1 MIEKKIIDCIRIE
14 SKVMDTVI
22 DMIKPQMFYDIDN
35 RNVYEVMISLY
46 SQEQPIDDITVQRE
60 LLRQGRK
67 MQALTE
73 IELYSSAKVENYC
86 KLLIEIWMKKELEKF
101 LKNAIGKV
109 EHSDPFDLLDEFTET
124 IYKIENHLE
133 LMETDTTL
141 WQDYEWLM
149 NNIRSKMK
157 GEDYGLAT
165 PTLPTLTKATGGIL
179 KDYVVIYGQYKQG
192 KTTLAEQIMLDIA
205 FQKKAVGIINLEMS
219 KESLYLKALSLRTG
233 IDYLKLRNPR
243 GMRLTEDEL
252 DQFDKKVKKKFEGTK
267 IYVADKLFDI
277 DRILSKMKIWKKK
290 FGIELFI
297 VDYLGLIESN
307 AKYKQRYLE
316 VASYSRMLKNAVK
329 KLDTPII
336 ALSQANDDNKTADS
350 KAPARD
356 ADFVISVM
364 KPKEAGIDEL
374 KVNDTSFKFDE
385 NHFLVTLENSR
396 HGRNKQN
403 FVCGFV
409 NNNFVE
415 IDVTNSLAAGFNSQE
430 MDTRFEK
437 PIKSYYETE
446 EVD

>member
-14 SKVMDTVI
+14 SEVMDTVI
-22 DMIKPQMFYDIDN
+22 DMIKPQMFYDNDN
-35 RNVYEVMISLY
+35 RNIYEAMISLY
-46 SQEQPIDDITVQRE
+46 SQEKPIDDIAIQRE
-60 LLRQGRK
+60 LLREGRK
-67 MQALTE
+67 IVALRA
-73 IELYSSAKVENYC
+73 IELFSSAKVEYYC

-109 EHSDPFDLLDEFTET
+109 ELSDPFDLLDEFTET

-141 WQDYEWLM
+141 WQDYECLI
-149 NNIRSKMK
+149 NNIKSKMK
-157 GEDYGLAT
+157 GKDYGLTT
-165 PTLPTLTKATGGIL
+165 PTLPTLTRATGGIL

-205 FQKKAVGIINLEMS
+205 LQKKAVGIINLEMS
-219 KESLYLKALSLRTG
+219 KESLYLKALSMRTG
-233 IDYLKLRNPR
+233 IDYLKLRNPK
-243 GMRLTEDEL
+243 GMGLTEDEL
-252 DQFDKKVKKKFEGTK
+252 EQFDKKAKRIFEGTK

-277 DRILSKMKIWKKK
+277 DRILSKMKIWKRK

-307 AKYKQRYLE
+307 AKYKQRHLE

-356 ADFVISVM
+356 ADFVISVC
-364 KPKEAGIDEL
+364 KPIEQGIKEF
-374 KVNDTSFKFDE
+374 DTKSGKFQFE
-385 NHFLVTLENSR
+385 ESHFLVTLENSR
-396 HGRNKQN
+396 HGKNKQN
-403 FVCGFV
+403 FVCAFI

-415 IDVTNSLAAGFNSQE
+415 IDVTAAVN
-430 MDTRFEK
+430 K
-437 PIKSYYETE
+437 
-446 EVD
+446 

>member
-1 MIEKKIIDCIRIE
+1 MIEKQIIDCIRIE
-14 SKVMDTVI
+14 PEVMDTVI
-22 DMIKPQMFYDIDN
+22 DMIKPQMFYNLGN
-35 RNVYEVMISLY
+35 RNVYEAMISLY
-46 SQEQPIDDITVQRE
+46 SQEKPIDDITIQRE
-60 LLRQGRK
+60 LLREGRSAT
-67 MQALTE
+67 ALGI
-73 IELYSSAKVENYC
+73 IEEYSSARIEIYS

-101 LKNAIGKV
+101 LNNAIGKV
-109 EHSDPFDLLDEFTET
+109 ELSDPFDLLDEFTET

-133 LMETDTTL
+133 LMETETTL
-141 WQDYEWLM
+141 WQDYEPLM

-157 GEDYGLAT
+157 GEDDGLAT
-165 PTLPTLTKATGGIL
+165 PTLPTLMKATGGIL
-179 KDYVVIYGQYKQG
+179 EDYVVIYGQYKQG

-205 FQKKAVGIINLEMS
+205 LQKKAVGIINLEMS
-219 KESLYLKALSLRTG
+219 KESLYLKALSMRTG
-233 IDYLKLRNPR
+233 IDYLKLRNPK
-243 GMRLTEDEL
+243 GMRLTEYEL
-252 DQFDKKVKKKFEGTK
+252 EQFDNKAKRIFEGTK

-277 DRILSKMKIWKKK
+277 DRILSKMKIWKRK

-307 AKYKQRYLE
+307 AKYKQRHLE

-336 ALSQANDDNKTADS
+336 ALSQANDNNKTADS

-374 KVNDTSFKFDE
+374 KVNHTTFKFEE

-403 FVCGFV
+403 FVCAFI

-415 IDVTNSLAAGFNSQE
+415 IDIE
-430 MDTRFEK
+430 RRE
-437 PIKSYYETE
+437 
-446 EVD
+446 

>member
-14 SKVMDTVI
+14 SEVMDTAI
-22 DMIKPQMFYDIDN
+22 DMIKPQMFYDNDN
-35 RNVYEVMISLY
+35 RNIYEAMISLY
-46 SQEQPIDDITVQRE
+46 SQEKPIDDIAIQRE
-60 LLRQGRK
+60 LLREGRK
-67 MQALTE
+67 IVALRA
-73 IELYSSAKVENYC
+73 IELFSSAKVEYYC
-86 KLLIEIWMKKELEKF
+86 KSLIEIWMKKELEKF

-109 EHSDPFDLLDEFTET
+109 ELSDPFDLLDEFTET

-133 LMETDTTL
+133 LMETDTSL
-141 WQDYEWLM
+141 WQDYECLI
-149 NNIRSKMK
+149 NNIKSKMK

-165 PTLPTLTKATGGIL
+165 PTLPTITRATGGIL

-205 FQKKAVGIINLEMS
+205 LQKKAVGIINLEMS
-219 KESLYLKALSLRTG
+219 KESLYLKALSMRTG
-233 IDYLKLRNPR
+233 IDYLKLRNPK
-243 GMRLTEDEL
+243 GMGLTEDEL
-252 DQFDKKVKKKFEGTK
+252 EQFDKEAKRIFEGTK

-277 DRILSKMKIWKKK
+277 DRILSKMKIWKRK

-307 AKYKQRYLE
+307 AKYKQRHLE

-356 ADFVISVM
+356 ADFVISVC
-364 KPKEAGIDEL
+364 KPNEQGIKEF
-374 KVNDTSFKFDE
+374 DTKSGKFQFE
-385 NHFLVTLENSR
+385 ESHFLVTLENSR
-396 HGRNKQN
+396 HGKNKQN
-403 FVCGFV
+403 FVCAFI

-415 IDVTNSLAAGFNSQE
+415 IDVTAAVN
-430 MDTRFEK
+430 K
-437 PIKSYYETE
+437 
-446 EVD
+446 